1 MLEEKEFTREMKAK
15 RYIKDIIIKNY
26 NNFVHFK
33 TDCNTPDKD
42 LINKFESYFENFIF
56 CDLKSFE
63 LNTDYSQGI
72 LCFSLILK
80 DKSRIFDIIG
90 ISEVRFNDILNFIE
104 KH

>member
-1 MLEEKEFTREMKAK
+1 MKAK

-63 LNTDYSQGI
+63 LNTQYSQGR

-80 DKSRIFDIIG
+80 DRSRIFDIIG
-90 ISEVRFNDILNFIE
+90 ISEARFNDILNFIE